1 MSNPLANTTVHI
13 LGKPYAVRCPE
24 SEVAGLQ
31 NAAQF
36 VDQQMQQVQASGK
49 AINLERIAV
58 ITAVNIAYQLL
69 QTSEEKSSTLQN
81 INERLSRLQEKID
94 ASISSSQR
102 LEHIYSLE

>member
-24 SEVAGLQ
+24 NEVAGLQ
-31 NAAQF
+31 AAAQF

-49 AINLERIAV
+49 AINLERIAI
-58 ITAVNIAYQLL
+58 ITAVNIAYQFL
-69 QTSEEKSSTLQN
+69 QSSEEKSSTLQN

-94 ASISSSQR
+94 ASMSSSQR